1 MQLTSSLPP
10 VEPVRFLKEL
20 EDATFRLGQPLSLY
34 CAYSASPRVYVSWR
48 KDGKPIWASY
58 KYNVKT
64 TDNSCVLEVLNSD
77 RLEAAGRYSCE
88 ISNSENSAICYAQV
102 KLGKTL
108 NMKDSFFSFLILSN
122 KNMSLSVLRM
132 HLETVSFDIN
142 VMICTI
148 SLYYYY
154 CI

>member
-1 MQLTSSLPP
+1 MQLISPLPP

-20 EDATFRLGQPLSLY
+20 EDTTYRLRQPLLLY
-34 CAYSASPRVYVSWR
+34 CTYSAGARVNVSWR

-88 ISNSENSAICYAQV
+88 ISNSENTAICYAQV

-108 NMKDSFFSFLILSN
+108 NMKGLSEG
-122 KNMSLSVLRM
+122 SYFCES
-132 HLETVSFDIN
+132 
-142 VMICTI
+142 
-148 SLYYYY
+148 
-154 CI
+154 